1 MKTRVITAVLI
12 LAFIIPALLFGGILL
27 KALIASIIICGG
39 LEWLGLSKNEWPVY
53 AKPMFIAFVFIL
65 LFVPKSKVMACM
77 GMMYL
82 IALAIPVFD
91 EKFTVIDS
99 MMSISYIAFFY
110 AIAKA
115 FLGIYDANPMFI
127 WYIIIATYVCDT
139 FALFSGMAFG
149 KHKLNERISPK
160 KTVEGAIGGWLFG
173 CVFSFLFGYFF
184 IETFTLPQLIIG
196 SIMLPITGQIGD
208 LTFSSM
214 KRYFKI
220 KDFSNLLPGHGGFL
234 DRLDSLIFNFV
245 CFAFILMVVV
255 K

>member
-39 LEWLGLSKNEWPVY
+39 LEWLGLSKNKWQGFI
-53 AKPMFIAFVFIL
+53 KPMFIIFVFIL
-65 LFVPKSKVMACM
+65 LLLPNTKVMPCM
-77 GMMYL
+77 GFMFL

-91 EKFTVIDS
+91 EHFTVIDS

-110 AIAKA
+110 TVAKA
-115 FLGIYDANPMFI
+115 FLGIYETNPMFI

-173 CVFSFLFGYFF
+173 CVFSFLFGYFY
-184 IETFTLPQLIIG
+184 IESVTFLQLIVG
-196 SIMLPITGQIGD
+196 SLILPITGQIGD
-208 LTFSSM
+208 LTFSSI